1 MDRNEGS
8 INRPPVL
15 DGSNYDYWK
24 ARMIA
29 FIKSMDQK
37 AWKAIVTGWNHPIV
51 TAEDGS
57 SILKGERDWTPEE
70 EAESNNNSKAL
81 NAIFNGV
88 DENIFKLINTCTE
101 AKQAWEI
108 LQTAHEGTSKV
119 RMSKLQLLTSKF
131 ENLRMEDDETI
142 SEFNTRVRDIANSC
156 FALGEKI
163 PEEKLARKILRSLP
177 KRFSMKVTAIE
188 ESQDLSTMKV
198 DELIVSLQTF
208 EMTFEDRLEKKMK
221 NLAFKSKES
230 QSEDCLSEAIALL
243 TKKFNNSVNRVRA
256 TWRTNIPDKMS
267 YNKTQGTSKEETN
280 SEEETEKRCYEC
292 EGFGHIR
299 IQCPNFLRKQ
309 KKGMAAILS
318 DSEDESE
325 EEDTNNAFSGIC
337 ETSCSNCFKSFTDTE
352 GSDTNEEPLHP
363 SRNTAE
369 ILEQDELMER
379 LIREHQERVA
389 LKKIRDSL
397 QTKLKRMTEYLS
409 CLECDSDSEDELP
422 ESEKIAE
429 DMIGL
434 GFDHLFREAESAPEK
449 VTPPLQ
455 KPKDQMS
462 SQKSQHPVQHT
473 DRIIDHT
480 SQHYDHTKKEMTSQ
494 MSQHPVQLIDRI
506 IDHTSQHYDHTKK
519 EMSSQMSQHSVK
531 HNERSIDYRSQKS
544 VQTKGKMSSHMSQHP
559 AQHKRNENIGQLHK
573 QQKKHT
579 PRPHLKKLY
588 SQNRRAFNRCDH
600 CGRSGHVMKECFK
613 IHGYPQRPRSPRKN
627 EKKILVQQEKY
638 QETQVQKVWRPK
650 EDSKLKAHTCIRL
663 SSYEDWY
670 FDSGCSKHMTGD
682 KKYLKKLRP
691 CSKGSVTFGD
701 GAKGRIKGIGKLRDL
716 SLPYLDKVLLVE
728 GLTTNLISIS
738 QLCEQG
744 LDVYFSNSGCII
756 VDDQKVVMKGVKT
769 TNKCYKWTPPNI
781 SPKIACLTV
790 KEENDQMCY
799 QMSQHLYTRQE
810 VESLQP
816 ERGKGALEFHT
827 SKSM

>member
-1 MDRNEGS
+1 MDRIGGS
-8 INRPPVL
+8 INRPPVP
-15 DGSNYDYWK
+15 DGSNYDHWK

-37 AWKAIVTGWNHPIV
+37 AWKTIVTGWNHPIV
-51 TAEDGS
+51 TVEDGS

-142 SEFNTRVRDIANSC
+142 SEFNTRVQDIANSC

-198 DELIVSLQTF
+198 DELIGSLQTF

-221 NLAFKSKES
+221 NLAFKSEES

-243 TKKFNNSVNRVRA
+243 TKKFNEFVNGVRA
-256 TWRTNIPDKMS
+256 KWRTNVPDKMS
-267 YNKTQGTSKEETN
+267 NNKAQGMSKEETN
-280 SEEETEKRCYEC
+280 SEEETEVQCYEC

-299 IQCPNFLRKQ
+299 KQCPNFLRKQ
-309 KKGMAAILS
+309 KKGLAAILS

-325 EEDTNNAFSGIC
+325 DEDINNAFSGMFK
-337 ETSCSNCFKSFTDTE
+337 TSNNGNFKSFTDTE
-352 GSDTNEEPLHP
+352 DNDEEH
-363 SRNTAE
+363 
-369 ILEQDELMER
+369 QDENIER
-379 LIREHQERVA
+379 LIKEHEERA
-389 LKKIRDSL
+389 SLEKEYNFLKS
-397 QTKLKRMTEYLS
+397 KLISMTETLRSLNY
-409 CLECDSDSEDELP
+409 ESDSEDEFL
-422 ESEKIAE
+422 ETEKIAE

-434 GFDHLFREAESAPEK
+434 GFDHPFKKAESAPEK

-462 SQKSQHPVQHT
+462 SQKSQHPVQH
-473 DRIIDHT
+473 
-480 SQHYDHTKKEMTSQ
+480 
-494 MSQHPVQLIDRI
+494 IDRI

-531 HNERSIDYRSQKS
+531 HKERIIDYRSQKS
-544 VQTKGKMSSHMSQHP
+544 VQTKRKMSSHMSQHP

-573 QQKKHT
+573 QHKKHT

-600 CGRSGHVMKECFK
+600 CGRSGHVIKECFK
-613 IHGYPQRPRSPRKN
+613 IQGYPQRPRSPRKN
-627 EKKILVQQEKY
+627 EKKILVQQVKY
-638 QETQVQKVWRPK
+638 QETQVRKVWRPK

-682 KKYLKKLRP
+682 KKYLKELRP

-701 GAKGRIKGIGKLRDL
+701 GAKGRIKGIGKLGDP

-738 QLCEQG
+738 QLCEKG
-744 LDVYFSNSGCII
+744 LDVYFSNSECII
-756 VDDQKVVMKGVKT
+756 ANDQKVVMKGVKT
-769 TNKCYKWTPPNI
+769 TNKFYKWTPPNN

-816 ERGKGALEFHT
+816 ERGKGTLEFHT
-827 SKSM
+827 SKSV

>member
-1 MDRNEGS
+1 MDRNGGS

-37 AWKAIVTGWNHPIV
+37 AWKAIVTGWNRPIV

-88 DENIFKLINTCTE
+88 DENIFKLINTYTE

-131 ENLRMEDDETI
+131 KNLRMEDDETI

-156 FALGEKI
+156 FTLGEKI

-198 DELIVSLQTF
+198 DELIGSLQTF

-221 NLAFKSKES
+221 NLAFKSEES

-243 TKKFNNSVNRVRA
+243 TKKFNESVNRVHA
-256 TWRTNIPDKMS
+256 KWRTNVPDKMS
-267 YNKTQGTSKEETN
+267 NNKAQGMSKEETN
-280 SEEETEKRCYEC
+280 SEEETEVQCYEC

-299 IQCPNFLRKQ
+299 KQCPNFLRKQ
-309 KKGMAAILS
+309 KKGLAAILS

-325 EEDTNNAFSGIC
+325 DKDINNAFSGMFK
-337 ETSCSNCFKSFTDTE
+337 TSNNGNFKSFTDTE
-352 GSDTNEEPLHP
+352 DSDEEH
-363 SRNTAE
+363 
-369 ILEQDELMER
+369 QDENIER
-379 LIREHQERVA
+379 LIKEHEERA
-389 LKKIRDSL
+389 SLEKEYNFLKS
-397 QTKLKRMTEYLS
+397 KLISMTETLRNLNY
-409 CLECDSDSEDELP
+409 ESDSEDEFL
-422 ESEKIAE
+422 ETEKIAE

-434 GFDHLFREAESAPEK
+434 GFDHPFKKVESAPEK

-462 SQKSQHPVQHT
+462 SQKSQHPVQHI

-494 MSQHPVQLIDRI
+494 MSQHPVQHIDMI

-531 HNERSIDYRSQKS
+531 HKERIIDYRSQKS
-544 VQTKGKMSSHMSQHP
+544 VQTKRKMSSHMSQHP

-579 PRPHLKKLY
+579 PRPHLKELY
-588 SQNRRAFNRCDH
+588 SQNRRAINRCDH

-627 EKKILVQQEKY
+627 EKKIHVQQEKY
-638 QETQVQKVWRPK
+638 QETQVKKVWRPK

-682 KKYLKKLRP
+682 KKYLKELRP

-701 GAKGRIKGIGKLRDL
+701 GAKGRIKGIGKLRDP

-744 LDVYFSNSGCII
+744 LDVYFSNSECII
-756 VDDQKVVMKGVKT
+756 ADDQKVVMKGVKT
-769 TNKCYKWTPPNI
+769 TNKCYKWTPPNN

-827 SKSM
+827 SKSV